1 MGLVSFEQGLG
12 PALLFGRTSRHFRAQ
27 GQRCTV
33 AENTDIALIR
43 ALLADVLKIRSPGR
57 IAR

>member
-12 PALLFGRTSRHFRAQ
+12 PALLFGRTSRRFLVQ

-33 AENTDIALIR
+33 GENTDIALIR
-43 ALLADVLKIRSPGR
+43 ALRADVLKIRSLGR